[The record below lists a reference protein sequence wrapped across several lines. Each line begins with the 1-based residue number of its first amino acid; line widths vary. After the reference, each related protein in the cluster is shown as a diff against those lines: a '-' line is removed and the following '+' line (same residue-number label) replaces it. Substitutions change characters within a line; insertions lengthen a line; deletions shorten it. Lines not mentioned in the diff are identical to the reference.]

1 MSTYIT
7 LSHLQ
12 VQNANCIA
20 GLTYGFPAITHFMGY
35 IHALSRKLQKSHH
48 LSLEGC
54 AVICH
59 QHQIHAYQ
67 PKGYGE
73 YVFAQTRNPLTR
85 TGAVAPIIEEG
96 KMHLTVSLV
105 ARCEGGISGGDEGIA
120 QFEQTLAELCLTQ
133 KLAGGVINAL
143 KSVYVD
149 SSNSEEERR
158 ALNQRM
164 RRRLLPGFVLIDRS
178 TYLENHWR
186 NRQEATPNIS
196 LFEAWL
202 DFISLRYKAEPQLA
216 KDEVLSN
223 KTKADWKHVPKPEQ
237 GYLVPLMTGYKA
249 ISALHDKGSL
259 PDTRDSGTPFRF
271 VEAVY
276 GLGEWKSPHR
286 LQDIDDVLWFYQQKD
301 DWYLCGNAA
310 FSADG
315 ADEDDDSFD
324 FLEWMKE

>member
-1 MSTYIT
+1 MSTYVT

-35 IHALSRKLQKSHH
+35 IHALSRKLQKSHQ

-85 TGAVAPIIEEG
+85 TGTVAPIMEEG
-96 KMHLTVSLV
+96 KMHFTVSLV
-105 ARCEGGISGGDEGIA
+105 ARCEGMVSGGDEGIA
-120 QFEQTLAELCLTQ
+120 QFEQELAELCLTQ
-133 KLAGGVINAL
+133 KLAGGIINTL
-143 KSVYVD
+143 KSVHMD
-149 SSNSEEERR
+149 SGDSEGELR

-164 RRRLLPGFVLIDRS
+164 RRRLLPGFVLLDQS
-178 TYLENHWR
+178 AYLEKHWR
-186 NRQEATPNIS
+186 NCQENAPEMS
-196 LFEAWL
+196 LFDAWL
-202 DFISLRYKAEPQLA
+202 DFVSLRYKAEPQLA
-216 KDEVLSN
+216 KDEVLSD
-223 KTKADWKHVPKPEQ
+223 KTKADWKHVPKPEP

-249 ISALHDKGSL
+249 ISELHEAGTLS
-259 PDTRDSGTPFRF
+259 DTRDSGTPFRF

-286 LQDIDDVLWFYQQKD
+286 LQTIDDALWFYQQKD
-301 DWYLCGNAA
+301 DWYLCSNEA
-310 FSADG
+310 STTD
-315 ADEDDDSFD
+315 DTDKDDDSFD
-324 FLEWMKE
+324 FL